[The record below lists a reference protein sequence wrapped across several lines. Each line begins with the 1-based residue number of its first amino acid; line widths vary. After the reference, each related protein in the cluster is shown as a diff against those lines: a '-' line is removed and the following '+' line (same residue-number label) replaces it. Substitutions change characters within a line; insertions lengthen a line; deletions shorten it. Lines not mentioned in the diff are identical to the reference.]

1 MLLGQHFPRHVAG
14 RLTVRVSPDFS
25 SEEIRIL
32 RAKEFETSDFLQFRF
47 RFVDLGF
54 VLNLQSR
61 TVASTDKL
69 DGRRNKREG

>member
-1 MLLGQHFPRHVAG
+1 
-14 RLTVRVSPDFS
+14 VSPDFYP
-25 SEEIRIL
+25 EEIRIL
-32 RAKEFETSDFLQFRF
+32 RAKDSETSDFLQFHF

-54 VLNLQSR
+54 VLNLQSP

>member
-1 MLLGQHFPRHVAG
+1 
-14 RLTVRVSPDFS
+14 VRVSPDFYP
-25 SEEIRIL
+25 EEIRIL
-32 RAKEFETSDFLQFRF
+32 RAKDSETSDFLQFRF

-69 DGRRNKREG
+69 DERRNKREG